1 MFRRHQHALRAGFAR
16 AKQQGHAKEMAYLIE
31 RPKRQAARLH
41 AILAKKP
48 PREVPPSPPPPKRGI
63 WSRFFGKE
71 LPKISLYGP
80 DTFGLMHQK
89 RQEHK
94 PFESGHGFCRRLEK
108 KGWKLLGSGYHS
120 RVLAKGDSN
129 RVIKVGCSA
138 DNWMRYVLWGRKH
151 GYEGNFVPK
160 VYSYKYFK
168 AKVPFY
174 VAIVEKMERTTS
186 EGCRE
191 DKDHVLLDL
200 FGMAKR
206 NDHAK
211 AALNMLEQGCGDF
224 ARNLCKAANDNNWS
238 MDLHGGNFMTRKDGS
253 WVATDPIDAHGDTPT
268 ERIRSRAA

>member
-1 MFRRHQHALRAGFAR
+1 MFRRHQ
-16 AKQQGHAKEMAYLIE
+16 GHAKQMAYLIE

-48 PREVPPSPPPPKRGI
+48 PRNIPPSPPPPKKNPFALAFNN
-63 WSRFFGKE
+63 FFAK
-71 LPKISLYGP
+71 PKPMVLYGP

-94 PFESGHGFCRRLEK
+94 PFESGYGFCRRLEK
-108 KGWKLLGSGYHS
+108 KGWKLLGSGCHS
-120 RVLAKGDSN
+120 KVLAKGDSN
-129 RVIKVGCSA
+129 KVIKVGCSA
-138 DNWMRYVLWGRKH
+138 DSWMKYVLWGRKN

-174 VAIVEKMERTTS
+174 VAVVEKMERTTN

-238 MDLHGGNFMTRKDGS
+238 MDIHAGNFMVRKNGT
-253 WVATDPIDAHGDTPT
+253 WVATDPINAHGDTPM
-268 ERIRSRAA
+268 ERMRSRAA